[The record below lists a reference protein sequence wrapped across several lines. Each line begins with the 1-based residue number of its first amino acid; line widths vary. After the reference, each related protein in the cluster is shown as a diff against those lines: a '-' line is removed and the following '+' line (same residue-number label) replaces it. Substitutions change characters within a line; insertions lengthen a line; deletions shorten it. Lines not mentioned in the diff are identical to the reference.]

1 MRMVDRQYFKDEK
14 TVVVEVAKIE
24 DHEVTEN
31 LFGHMEDLREV
42 LDQIPAQYRVSSKI
56 DVRAWND
63 DGGWANATIV
73 ISYERPAT
81 TAELEAERTKKA
93 AEVGGTRQW
102 LRQNI
107 ERILEQA
114 KDADVDPADIGIEVD
129 EWKYVVRR

>member
-1 MRMVDRQYFKDEK
+1 MVDRQYFKDEK

-24 DHEVTEN
+24 DHDVTEN

-42 LDQIPAQYRVSSKI
+42 LDQIPAQYRTAAKI

-63 DGGWANATIV
+63 EGGYASATIV

-81 TAELEAERTKKA
+81 APELEVERAKKA

-114 KDADVDPADIGIEVD
+114 KEAGIDPSDIGIEVD

>member
-1 MRMVDRQYFKDEK
+1 MRMSGREYFREGG

-24 DHEVTEN
+24 DHDVTEN
-31 LFGHMEDLREV
+31 LYGHMEDLRGV
-42 LDQIPAQYRVSSKI
+42 LDQIPAQHRAAAKI

-63 DGGWANATIV
+63 GGGYANATIV

-81 TAELEAERTKKA
+81 SAEIETERAKKA

-107 ERILEQA
+107 ERILDQA
-114 KDADVDPADIGIEVD
+114 KEAGIDPSDIGIEVD
-129 EWKYVVRR
+129 ESRYVVSR